1 MTRATAVAPSA
12 APPAQQLAAFVAR
25 FDPSIVKTV
34 RAGRVKLRKLLPGAV
49 ELVYDNYNALAIAFS
64 PTEKASNAVVGL
76 AIYPRW
82 VHLYF
87 MRGAGLPDPKKL
99 LSGSGNQGRFLMLSG
114 EAAELD
120 TSNVRALLRT
130 AVKADGVPLPWS
142 ARPSLVIK
150 SVSRKQRP
158 RRPSAGGAR

>member
-1 MTRATAVAPSA
+1 MTHPTAVAPSP
-12 APPAQQLAAFVAR
+12 APPAQQLAGFLSR

-64 PTEKASNAVVGL
+64 PTLKPTDGVVGL

-82 VHLYF
+82 VNLYF

-99 LSGSGNQGRFLMLSG
+99 LRGSGSLGRFLTLSLD
-114 EAAELD
+114 AAELD
-120 TSNVRALLRT
+120 SSDVRALLR
-130 AVKADGVPLPWS
+130 AAIREDSVPLPWS
-142 ARPSLVIK
+142 ARPSLVIR

-158 RRPSAGGAR
+158 RRAKAGSAR